1 VPGYLRPLGGDPA
14 PTDGSGPL
22 TGSPARPSDLG
33 APGISRTAWP
43 PWFQAFLNWLGHL
56 SAEIQKFLAPVLD
69 PLARFGRTFGIP
81 LGAVFSGLVLGA
93 VVFACVAWLADR
105 PTTEGAGTNPIV
117 ARWPWEEAAPA
128 PRAPWAETAPPPPPR
143 PAAAPEAPVVPVY
156 GKDSVVR
163 IPMQGAGEFPS
174 LPLPR
179 ARGFVFLLVGLFA
192 GIAFLLLFFYGE
204 IFNHY
209 DHLVALAGTF
219 LYWPIRWPGIYTVGA
234 NALDVPDY
242 IFPMYLSAMIAF
254 AIASGLAFNRP
265 FRHSRTRR
273 VGALGIV
280 LFYVAMEVF
289 LDALLFTVPG
299 ISVRDFGLLVRT
311 LTGGLFMVFLTFCAV
326 YLPKPQRLPARFAR
340 DRGAVWSFLGVAALA
355 VALSAGLVLGISEV
369 LKLNTVYLP
378 FTLLL
383 LVPLLALTVFGA
395 IARPVYFGAIRR
407 SHLPPLSEYHPSVS
421 IVMPA
426 YNEEEWIEQTILAAD
441 TAAGH
446 YPGEVEIIVG
456 CDGST
461 DRTLELA
468 RRAIGRLQ
476 HAKGYVADLPHG
488 GKSNALNGALAL
500 ARHEIV
506 LRCDADTHL
515 SETPGFGEMM
525 RHFADPTVGGVQGAL
540 HPYQKTGWTR
550 KLRALEVAWMHY
562 LLRPANMG
570 TRSAEV
576 IDGLFSA
583 FRRKDLVELGGWV
596 PWNGEDTE
604 IAMRVQRL
612 GYRIRIEFNALAF
625 EDVPKDYDALRR
637 QRVRWGRGI
646 LMANGQHYPSLFGPT
661 PEYCGL
667 SVFFWFLLMM
677 RSGVRSL
684 VYLYLVVLILVLGV
698 PALLFTAALFLI
710 AILIR
715 AVPIGYFLLKMQRPD
730 MLLWIPFFPIAN
742 VIKQSFRFEAY
753 GTLGPGAAQEYI

>member
-1 VPGYLRPLGGDPA
+1 VA
-14 PTDGSGPL
+14 
-22 TGSPARPSDLG
+22 
-33 APGISRTAWP
+33 RTAWP
-43 PWFQAFLNWLGHL
+43 PWFQAFLDWLAGSVHHVR
-56 SAEIQKFLAPVLD
+56 AWLAPVLT
-69 PLARFGRTFGIP
+69 PLAAFGRQYNVP
-81 LGAVFSGLVLGA
+81 LGAVFAGLIFGILVFLG
-93 VVFACVAWLADR
+93 VTWLAER
-105 PTTEGAGTNPIV
+105 PTTDGPGTV
-117 ARWPWEEAAPA
+117 RMTARWPWEEGPSAERPA
-128 PRAPWAETAPPPPPR
+128 PPAPTVR
-143 PAAAPEAPVVPVY
+143 VYRKDGVVEV
-156 GKDSVVR
+156 
-163 IPMQGAGEFPS
+163 PMAGAGEAPS

-179 ARGFVFLLVGLFA
+179 ARRFVIALVAVFA
-192 GIAFLLLFFYGE
+192 AAAFLLLYFYGQ

-209 DHLVALAGTF
+209 DHLVALAGVF
-219 LYWPIRWPGIYTVGA
+219 LYWPLRWPGIYTVGA

-242 IFPMYLSAMIAF
+242 IFPMYLAAMVAF
-254 AIASGLAFNRP
+254 VAASGLLFGRPHHSLQRRAF
-265 FRHSRTRR
+265 
-273 VGALGIV
+273 ALGLIV
-280 LFYVAMEVF
+280 FYIAMEVF
-289 LDALLFTVPG
+289 FDALLFTVPG
-299 ISVRDFGLLVRT
+299 REVRDFGLLVRT
-311 LTGGLFMVFLTFCAV
+311 LTGGLFMVMLTFCAT
-326 YLPKPQRLPARFAR
+326 YLPKPQLLAARFPR
-340 DRGAVWSFLGVAALA
+340 DPGAIRQFVATGILA
-355 VALSAGLVLGISEV
+355 VALSIVVVVVVSDLVNVGGI
-369 LKLNTVYLP
+369 LLP

-383 LVPLLALTVFGA
+383 LVPLLALTLFGA
-395 IARPVYFGAIRR
+395 IGGPIYQRGVRR
-407 SHLPPLSEYHPSVS
+407 SHLPPLSQYHPSVS

-426 YNEEEWIEQTILAAD
+426 YNEEEWITETVAAAD
-441 TAAGH
+441 RAAAH
-446 YPGEVEIIVG
+446 YPGPVEIIVG
-456 CDGST
+456 SDGST

-468 RRAIGRLQ
+468 RAAIAKLE
-476 HAKGYVADLPHG
+476 HATGYVVDLPHG

-506 LRCDADTHL
+506 LRVDADTHL
-515 SETPGFGEMM
+515 SEHPGFGEMM

-540 HPYQKTGWTR
+540 HPYQKNGWTR

-612 GYRIRIEFNALAF
+612 GYKIRIEFDSLAY

-646 LMANGQHYPSLFGPT
+646 LMANGQHYVALFGPT
-661 PEYCGL
+661 PEFCGL
-667 SVFFWFLLMM
+667 SIFFWYLLLM

-684 VYLYLVVLILVLGV
+684 VYLYLAVLIVVLGV
-698 PALLFTAALFLI
+698 PAIAFTAALFLV

-715 AVPIGYFLLKMQRPD
+715 AVPIGYYLAKMGRKD
-730 MLLWIPFFPIAN
+730 VWLWIAFFPIAN